1 MQLISLSNNQLR
13 DFTGHTQVPF
23 RFTHCSRSNC
33 GRGYS
38 ARGVSALKQ
47 DQLFSMN
54 SIAAAKSFFIV
65 IVCLSPSFPS
75 TCRQERK
82 EDLCM
87 NIELLL

>member
-1 MQLISLSNNQLR
+1 
-13 DFTGHTQVPF
+13 
-23 RFTHCSRSNC
+23 
-33 GRGYS
+33 
-38 ARGVSALKQ
+38 
-47 DQLFSMN
+47 MN

-65 IVCLSPSFPS
+65 IVCLSLSFPS